1 MLAVNN
7 VSMHFGGLVALN
19 EVSMT
24 VKDGEIRGLIGP
36 NGSGKTTMIN
46 VITGFYSPT
55 KGTVEMDGQV
65 ISGKTPNAV
74 AKAGLCRTFRIL
86 ICSLR

>member
-36 NGSGKTTMIN
+36 NGNSR
-46 VITGFYSPT
+46 
-55 KGTVEMDGQV
+55 DGRP
-65 ISGKTPNAV
+65 GDFWKDA
-74 AKAGLCRTFRIL
+74 
-86 ICSLR
+86 